1 MGNFYQNHNKFYEK
15 LDTNNNQKANNKN
28 YNEIIITEE
37 NEFKEILKKQKKN
50 NTNIKE
56 NTFNKQATN
65 NSIIFENSLVDNEL
79 FFDDNEQQKNKNESF
94 IKKCYSEKI
103 SSKIPYWNETVTNL
117 EEYLFDYSEK
127 YSDMIFNLFNDI
139 RNNPFN
145 YIKDAENFGVDNI
158 IEKNKLKISKPSLII
173 KNESLFFD
181 LREILI
187 NNYNKKLNDN
197 EIMNLILKCDKFNN
211 FKYKKVFIIECNT
224 EKDSIFIL
232 LKNNKKIAFY
242 EIIRIKVDYC
252 LICALPKKFSNIMKV
267 YFLFLSH

>member
-37 NEFKEILKKQKKN
+37 NEFKEILKKQKMNKKN
-50 NTNIKE
+50 INE
-56 NTFNKQATN
+56 NTFNNQETN
-65 NSIIFENSLVDNEL
+65 NSIISENSIENEINN
-79 FFDDNEQQKNKNESF
+79 DDSNNQQKIKNKPL
-94 IKKCYSEKI
+94 IKKSYSQKI
-103 SSKIPYWNETVTNL
+103 SSKNPYWNETITNL

-158 IEKNKLKISKPSLII
+158 IEKNELKISKPSLII

-197 EIMNLILKCDKFNN
+197 EIMNLILKCEKFNN

>member
-1 MGNFYQNHNKFYEK
+1 MGNINQNNNKYYEK
-15 LDTNNNQKANNKN
+15 LGVGDSQKPNENYKN
-28 YNEIIITEE
+28 YNEIILTEE
-37 NEFKEILKKQKKN
+37 TEFNEILKKQKINKTNTIGNIINEKEIYNSNIIDNLIEN
-50 NTNIKE
+50 NEINSGD
-56 NTFNKQATN
+56 NSKQKK
-65 NSIIFENSLVDNEL
+65 SIIKKYNSCKD
-79 FFDDNEQQKNKNESF
+79 
-94 IKKCYSEKI
+94 
-103 SSKIPYWNETVTNL
+103 PYWNETINNL
-117 EEYLFDYSEK
+117 DDYLFEYSEK

-145 YIKDAENFGVDNI
+145 YIKNAENFGVDNI

-181 LREILI
+181 FREILI
-187 NNYNKKLNDN
+187 NNYNKKLND
-197 EIMNLILKCDKFNN
+197 EETTNLILNCENFNK